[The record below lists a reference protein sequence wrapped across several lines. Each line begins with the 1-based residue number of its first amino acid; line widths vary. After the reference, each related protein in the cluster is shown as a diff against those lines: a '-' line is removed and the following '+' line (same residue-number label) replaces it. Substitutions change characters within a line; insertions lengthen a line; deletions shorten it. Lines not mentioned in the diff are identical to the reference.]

1 MFEEIGRRLDTIT
14 VIVILFYFVF
24 SLYRK
29 CLRRRQQLNQEPNLQ
44 LNLV

>member
-1 MFEEIGRRLDTIT
+1 MFEEIGQWLDTIT
-14 VIVILFYFVF
+14 VIAILFYFVF

-29 CLRRRQQLNQEPNLQ
+29 CLRRRQQLNQEFDLQ